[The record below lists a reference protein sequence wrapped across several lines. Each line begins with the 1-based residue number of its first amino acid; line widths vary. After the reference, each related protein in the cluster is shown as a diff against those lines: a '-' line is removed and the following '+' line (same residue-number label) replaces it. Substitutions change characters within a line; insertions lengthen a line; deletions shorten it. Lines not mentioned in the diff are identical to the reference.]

1 MKIFVAI
8 IAFASFGLFAFT
20 PAPVLKGKKLEVS
33 TASAGINF
41 GKLTFAKALKQ
52 AKSSGKLIF
61 IDVYTSWCGPCKQM
75 AKNTFKNE
83 QVGELFNSKFINM
96 KLDAE
101 LDQDGIKVA
110 QDYKVTAYPTLLFIN
125 GEGKLVK
132 RVVGYQT
139 PEKLISVAEKL

>member
-1 MKIFVAI
+1 MKIFIAI

-20 PAPVLKGKKLEVS
+20 SSPSETAKKMEAAAPA
-33 TASAGINF
+33 AGIKF
-41 GKLTFAKALKQ
+41 GKLTWEKALKQ

-75 AKNTFKNE
+75 AKNTFTND
-83 QVGELFNSKFINM
+83 QVGELFNAKFINM

-101 LDQDGIKVA
+101 LEADGIKVA

-125 GEGKLVK
+125 GDGKLVK

-139 PEKLISVAEKL
+139 PEKLIAVAEKL